1 MHPAL
6 QTIRRW
12 LRSDMRIMRWVFL
25 TLYVA
30 LLLTFLIVTE
40 GDSAAFIMLGVF
52 LAAQAMFILGA
63 GTMQLCR
70 PIRRR
75 RLLVPIIA
83 AAFMFTVL
91 LAGFLMAMTELL
103 KLEDDDWVQFLV
115 FGALALSW
123 IGWGIL
129 LYFHV
134 RYHPRFRA
142 ISRIAN
148 MLFAGSLLELLA
160 TVPSHVIVSRRPGC
174 LVGIMTMMGIIAGCS
189 VMFFSFGP
197 MILLLFLRPR
207 YRREQLDDTHPICQ
221 ACGYDLRASTERCPE
236 CGLPFAT
243 TSA

>member
-6 QTIRRW
+6 EPIRRW

-25 TLYVA
+25 ALYVA
-30 LLLTFLIVTE
+30 LLLAFLIVTE
-40 GDSAAFIMLGVF
+40 GEAAAFITLGVF
-52 LAAQAMFILGA
+52 LVAQAMFILGA
-63 GTMQLCR
+63 GTIQLCR
-70 PIRRR
+70 PIHRR
-75 RLLVPIIA
+75 RLIIPVIA

-91 LAGFLMAMTELL
+91 LAGFLAAMLELL
-103 KLEDDDWVQFLV
+103 RVDDDDWVGILLILS
-115 FGALALSW
+115 LAFSW

-174 LVGIMTMMGIIAGCS
+174 LVGVMTMLGIIAGCS
-189 VMFFSFGP
+189 VMFFS
-197 MILLLFLRPR
+197 

-221 ACGYDLRASTERCPE
+221 ACGYDLRASRDRCPE

-243 TSA
+243 ST